1 MARPPLSA
9 ADQRRR
15 NQASRAGLAIG
26 AFFALVAATVNL
38 VAIRDRLTM
47 NVGLTI
53 VLLSLLNI
61 PLFVGLA
68 LLAERVSRGRGGDGR
83 HPRR

>member
-9 ADQRRR
+9 TDQHRR
-15 NQASRAGLAIG
+15 NQASRAGLGIG
-26 AFFALVAATVNL
+26 VFFAVVAATVNL

-68 LLAERVSRGRGGDGR
+68 LLAERVSRGRGGAGR